1 MSNEVFEKQPDI
13 IEEVII
19 DSDDEVINKKIEEPV
34 KEEETPTPK
43 KRGRGRPKGKAVT
56 DEKHLTKLKKNL
68 VEGRKTSIEARKRT
82 ALLKKID
89 DEAVQTAKRILENKK
104 IEVYFQSKKMTPII
118 EEPPIP
124 IPIPKR
130 TNNMFNPVK
139 YLSS

>member
-1 MSNEVFEKQPDI
+1 MPNEIFEQKPYI

-19 DSDDEVINKKIEEPV
+19 DSDDGEINKKIEEPI
-34 KEEETPTPK
+34 KEEEIPVIK

-56 DEKHLTKLKKNL
+56 NEKHLTKLKKNL
-68 VEGRKTSIEARKRT
+68 VEGRKTSLEARKRT

-104 IEVYFQSKKMTPII
+104 IEVYFESKKMTPII
-118 EEPPIP
+118 EEPLPP
-124 IPIPKR
+124 PPIPKR

-139 YLSS
+139 Y